1 VNSSTYQKLWGTILV
16 IATISTGCSRSNP
29 EAQASSSPPIPVQ
42 LATLTATTL
51 EESSEFVGNLEA
63 TEKVVVKPEIEGRIK
78 EIRVNPGDRVNQ
90 GDVMMVLEPDRTQ
103 PELENAEA
111 GVKVAMANRDAA
123 IEKAKVAQ
131 SQQASA
137 QAEVNLAQVNF
148 ERAKFLLES
157 GAIGQF
163 DYDRAATDVET
174 KQNRLN
180 EAKNSVQAAEAAIR
194 QAEADIQQAQAKV
207 AMAAVSLGFKQ
218 IVSPLSGS
226 GVVGD
231 LPVKQGDYATTGE
244 AIATITRNDFLE
256 LRISVPAKRSGQLQQ
271 GMTVELLDPGS
282 QESLSKGKISFI
294 SPTVDTNLQTILIKA
309 RFPNSEGNLRDGQRV
324 EAKIVWNNEPGILIP
339 TTAISRVGSKSFVFV
354 EEQQESTD
362 GKTQQIVRQRPIQLG
377 NIQGANYQV
386 LEGLEVGDSIA
397 VSNILKLRDGAAIQP
412 Q

>member
-1 VNSSTYQKLWGTILV
+1 MNTSTQQKFWIITIL
-16 IATISTGCSRSNP
+16 IATLTTGCSRSNP
-29 EAQASSSPPIPVQ
+29 EAQATSPPPIPVK
-42 LATLTATTL
+42 LATLTPATV

-63 TEKVVVKPEIEGRIK
+63 TEKVVIKPEIQGRIK
-78 EIRVNPGDRVNQ
+78 EIRVNPGDRIEQ
-90 GDVMMVLEPDRTQ
+90 GDVIIVLQPDQTQ
-103 PELENAEA
+103 SELSNAEA

-123 IEKAKVAQ
+123 IEKVKVAQ

-148 ERAKFLLES
+148 QRAKFLLES

-163 DYDRAATDVET
+163 DYDRAETDLET

-207 AMAAVSLGFKQ
+207 ATAAVSVGFKQ
-218 IVSPLSGS
+218 IVSPLSG
-226 GVVGD
+226 VVGD
-231 LPVKQGDYATTGE
+231 LPVKPGDYATTGE
-244 AIATITRNDFLE
+244 AIATITRNNDLD

-354 EEQQESTD
+354 KEQQQSTD
-362 GKTQQIVRQRPIQLG
+362 GQTQQIVRQRPIQLG
-377 NIQGANYQV
+377 NIQEANYQV
-386 LEGLEVGDSIA
+386 LEGLEEGDSIA

>member
-1 VNSSTYQKLWGTILV
+1 MNNSTHHQNFWLITIL
-16 IATISTGCSRSNP
+16 IATLTTGCSRSNP
-29 EAQASSSPPIPVQ
+29 EAKATSPPPIPVK
-42 LATLTATTL
+42 LTTLTAATL

-63 TEKVVVKPEIEGRIK
+63 TEKVVIEPEIQGRIK
-78 EIRVNPGDRVNQ
+78 EIRVNPGDRINQ
-90 GDVMMVLEPDRTQ
+90 GDVMMVLEPDQTQ
-103 PELENAEA
+103 SELENAEA

-123 IEKAKVAQ
+123 IEKVKVAQ
-131 SQQASA
+131 SQQSSA

-148 ERAKFLLES
+148 QRAKFLLES

-207 AMAAVSLGFKQ
+207 ATAAVSVGFKQ
-218 IVSPLSGS
+218 IVSPLSG
-226 GVVGD
+226 VVGD
-231 LPVKQGDYATTGE
+231 LPVKPGDYATTGE
-244 AIATITRNDFLE
+244 AIATITRNNDLD
-256 LRISVPAKRSGQLQQ
+256 LRISVPAKRSGQLQP

-354 EEQQESTD
+354 EEQQQSTD
-362 GKTQQIVRQRPIQLG
+362 GQTEQIVRQRPIQLG
-377 NIQGANYQV
+377 NIQEANYQV
-386 LEGLEVGDSIA
+386 LEGLEEGDSIA

>member
-1 VNSSTYQKLWGTILV
+1 MNTPTPQKLWGTILL
-16 IATISTGCSRSNP
+16 IASISTGCSRSNP
-29 EAQASSSPPIPVQ
+29 EVQATSPPPIPVK
-42 LATLTATTL
+42 LETLTAATL

-63 TEKVVVKPEIEGRIK
+63 TEKVIIKPEIEGRIK
-78 EIRVNPGDRVNQ
+78 EIRVSSGDRIEQ
-90 GDVMMVLEPDRTQ
+90 GEVIMLLEPDRTQ
-103 PELENAEA
+103 SQLASAEA

-123 IEKAKVAQ
+123 IEQLKVAQ

-137 QAEVNLAQVNF
+137 QAEVDLAQVNF
-148 ERAKFLLES
+148 KRAKFLLES

-163 DYDRAATDVET
+163 DYDRAETDLET
-174 KQNRLN
+174 KKNRLN

-194 QAEADIQQAQAKV
+194 QAEAAIRQAQAQV
-207 AMAAVSLGFKQ
+207 ETAAVSVGFKQ
-218 IVSPLSGS
+218 IVSPIS

-231 LPVKQGDYATTGE
+231 LPVKQGDYVTTGE
-244 AIATITRNDFLE
+244 AIAAITRNDVLD

-271 GMTVELLDPGS
+271 GMTVELLAPGT
-282 QESLSKGKISFI
+282 QKTLSKGKINFI
-294 SPTVDTNLQTILIKA
+294 SPNVDTSLQAIAIEA
-309 RFPNSEGNLRDGQRV
+309 RFPNAGGNLRDGQQV
-324 EAKIVWNNEPGILIP
+324 EARIVWNNEPGILIP

-354 EEQQESTD
+354 EEEQESND

-377 NIQGANYQV
+377 NIQEANYQV